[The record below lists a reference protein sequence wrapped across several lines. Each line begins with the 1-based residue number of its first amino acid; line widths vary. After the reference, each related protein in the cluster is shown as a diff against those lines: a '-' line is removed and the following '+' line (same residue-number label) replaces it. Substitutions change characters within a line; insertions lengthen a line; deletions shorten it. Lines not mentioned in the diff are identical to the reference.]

1 MLSFIDIL
9 LDPRRDERKPRRTNR
24 VPKKPGSESSVD
36 IYQLLLEASKRRRRE
51 NRAQLLQSVGVKE
64 YFEEG
69 SIRIDMKT
77 CKGRE
82 CELCIKVCP
91 TNALYWRSGEIG
103 VVEDLCVFCGAC
115 VLNCIVDNCIQVTR
129 MRSNGEM
136 ERFGKPREVLT
147 LINKINSRKRVKR
160 VKTRLPD
167 ARTYLKRYGW

>member
-1 MLSFIDIL
+1 M
-9 LDPRRDERKPRRTNR
+9 
-24 VPKKPGSESSVD
+24 D

-51 NRAQLLQSVGVKE
+51 KRAQLLQSVGVKE

-69 SIRIDMKT
+69 SIRIDMRT
-77 CKGRE
+77 CRGTE

-129 MRSNGEM
+129 RRPNGEM
-136 ERFGKPREVLT
+136 ERFSTPEDVLT
-147 LINKINSRKRVKR
+147 LLHGVNSRKRRKMVR
-160 VKTRLPD
+160 SRFPD
-167 ARTYLKRYGW
+167 EEAYLKRYWAY